1 MHNTQILKKVSNMRL
16 GVGYP
21 DEQYFVNDENI
32 QKVLSIDKYQNSWL
46 TGLLKCIDYVK
57 TRTTVERMVEIGSYQ
72 GESTTLFA
80 HIFQP
85 KELYAVDPF
94 VNGYDDY
101 DGSSTGDFTNVIHN
115 FEERIKKF
123 SCIKH
128 IKDFSYGAVTKF
140 EDNSLDFVYVDGDH
154 TYDGVVRDIKLY
166 LPKIKSGGFIAGH
179 DLGKETVTKAIKN
192 QLGEVD
198 IYFEDSSWVLQ
209 VTNRVKNNSRLHT
222 IPNTRI
228 GKTFDQPI
236 TANDE
241 DIEFILN
248 NPKTN
253 EQKKKRVEGMLNFQK
268 YFQSR
273 NIKKILQFGAYQGE
287 TTELLAKY
295 LKPDIIWTIENFES
309 NPQEIS
315 EVVNLQHA
323 EENFHIRTEKY
334 PCVRLLKVDYS
345 TAIEQII
352 ENESIDLVYISDFR
366 DKDHVKWI
374 INHCRP
380 KLKKS
385 GYITGIGWGSG
396 DVVFS
401 CLETIGDV
409 DVYFDDGSWIKQIN

>member
-1 MHNTQILKKVSNMRL
+1 MDNSVLRKASNMRL

-94 VNGYDDY
+94 VNGYDEF
-101 DGSSTGDFTNVIHN
+101 DGSSTGDFTDVIHN
-115 FEERIKKF
+115 FEERTKQF
-123 SCIKH
+123 PCIKH
-128 IKDFSYGAVTKF
+128 IKDFSYGAVTQF

-154 TYDGVVRDIKLY
+154 TYDGVIRDIKLY

-179 DLGKETVTKAIKN
+179 DLGKETVTKAIRN

-198 IYFEDSSWVLQ
+198 IYFEDSSWVIQ

-222 IPNTRI
+222 IPNARI
-228 GKTFDQPI
+228 GRTMDQPI

-241 DIEFILN
+241 DIEFVLN
-248 NPKTN
+248 HPKTN
-253 EQKKKRVEGMLNFQK
+253 EARKVYVQGLLDFFEHLKTKNVKR
-268 YFQSR
+268 
-273 NIKKILQFGAYQGE
+273 ILQFGAYQGE
-287 TTELLAKY
+287 ITELLSKY
-295 LKPDIIWTIENFES
+295 LKPDVIWTIENFES
-309 NPQEIS
+309 NPQDIS
-315 EVVNLQHA
+315 ETVDLQHA
-323 EENFHIRTEKY
+323 EENFNIRTEKY
-334 PCVRLLKVDYS
+334 PCVKLLKVDYV
-345 TAIEQII
+345 TALEKII
-352 ENESIDLVYISDFR
+352 ENESVDLVYISDFR

-374 INHCRP
+374 INHCLP

-396 DVVFS
+396 DVVFA

-409 DVYFDDGSWIKQIN
+409 DRFFDDGSWVKEIK